1 MLAALNNGAMAR
13 VSGERISREIDRIF
27 LEPKVLEI
35 ISRSRDLG
43 LMRAVQ
49 ESWMT
54 SDFPF
59 NGLEELKARIH
70 EDPMSGLVAICWDLD
85 YSEGELLINRLNM
98 PKAWSDLVRDTA
110 TLRSIEPEL
119 GSENIL
125 LSKIHSLLESIAYTV
140 IKTGE
145 ILTVNQVVESRL
157 SLFTTTLMGVSP
169 ILNGDELIAMGVPEG
184 PLIGDILRLLKERK
198 LDGGIIDELDER
210 NFIDSYIKS
219 SLG

>member
-1 MLAALNNGAMAR
+1 M
-13 VSGERISREIDRIF
+13 
-27 LEPKVLEI
+27 
-35 ISRSRDLG
+35 
-43 LMRAVQ
+43 
-49 ESWMT
+49 
-54 SDFPF
+54 
-59 NGLEELKARIH
+59 
-70 EDPMSGLVAICWDLD
+70 
-85 YSEGELLINRLNM
+85 
-98 PKAWSDLVRDTA
+98 
-110 TLRSIEPEL
+110 RSIEPEL

-125 LSKIHSLLESIAYTV
+125 LSKIYSLLESIAYTV

-184 PLIGDILRLLKERK
+184 PIIGDILRLLKERK
-198 LDGGIIDELDER
+198 LDGEIIDELDER